1 MELLLDRTNYF
12 NRFLNDFLYDKILA
26 LGRGVSSFFCHAKA
40 KLPSKHWTLIFT
52 ENIVFTILSPTFA
65 P

>member
-40 KLPSKHWTLIFT
+40 KLPSKHWTLIY
-52 ENIVFTILSPTFA
+52 
-65 P
+65 

>member
-26 LGRGVSSFFCHAKA
+26 LGRGVSSFFLSCVSETAK
-40 KLPSKHWTLIFT
+40 
-52 ENIVFTILSPTFA
+52 
-65 P
+65 